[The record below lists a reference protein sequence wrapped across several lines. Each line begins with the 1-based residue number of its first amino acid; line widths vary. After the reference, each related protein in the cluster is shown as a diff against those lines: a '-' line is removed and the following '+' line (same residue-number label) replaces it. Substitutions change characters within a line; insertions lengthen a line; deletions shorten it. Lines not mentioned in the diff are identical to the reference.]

1 MKLIAA
7 VDREWGIGCRGE
19 LLARVRADLRYFRQL
34 TEGCTVILGSKTL
47 ATFPGGRVLGNRTN
61 IVLSTRADFCPDGA
75 VVVHSVGEL
84 AAILPQY
91 DPDRTFVI
99 GGASIY
105 RQLLPLCDTA
115 YITKLDK
122 SFEKDAYLPDLDAD
136 PAWEC
141 VDIGEEQLSD
151 AATDSEGG
159 LRFRFC
165 KYERKK

>member
-19 LLARVRADLRYFRQL
+19 LLAHVRADLKYFRRL
-34 TEGCTVILGSKTL
+34 TEGHTVILGSRTL
-47 ATFPGGRVLGNRTN
+47 ATFPGGRVLRNRTN
-61 IVLSTRADFCPDGA
+61 IVLSTRADYCPEGA
-75 VVVHSVGEL
+75 VVVRSVEEL
-84 AAILPQY
+84 IAVLPRY
-91 DPDRTFVI
+91 DAESAFVI
-99 GGASIY
+99 GGASVY

-115 YITKLDK
+115 YITKFDK

-141 VDIGEEQLSD
+141 VNVGEEQLSD
-151 AATDSEGG
+151 AATDSESG

-165 KYERKK
+165 RYERKK